1 MLNKVKDFLPSFV
14 LKILYYAHVNSTL
27 NYCTP
32 IWGNTSFSHLQS
44 LILMQKRIIRIISQ
58 SQYRDHTQPLFKQNK
73 ILKLT
78 DLSRFHNIVEYFKHI
93 PQHPVNPV
101 HNYHTRH
108 RHAYIPQR
116 RNTAL
121 AERSFKHLGPIH
133 FHQLPQRM
141 KAIRTLPAFKKQLK
155 HYLISK
161 Y

>member
-58 SQYRDHTQPLFKQNK
+58 SQYRDHTQPLFKQHK

-78 DLSRFHNIVEYFKHI
+78 DLCRFHNIVEYFKNI
-93 PQHPVNPV
+93 PQQPLIPA
-101 HNYHTRH
+101 HNYRTRH
-108 RHAYIPQR
+108 RHAYIPPR

-121 AERSFKHLGPIH
+121 AERSFVHLAPIH